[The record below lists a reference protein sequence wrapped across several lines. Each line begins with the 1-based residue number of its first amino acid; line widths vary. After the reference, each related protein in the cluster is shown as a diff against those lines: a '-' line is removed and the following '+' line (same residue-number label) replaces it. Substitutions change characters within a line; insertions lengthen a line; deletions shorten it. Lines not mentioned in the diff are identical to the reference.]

1 MGDSAGAGLVLCLLL
16 RLRDAG
22 TPLPCA
28 AVAMSP
34 WTDLA
39 LTGASLT
46 ENAPSD
52 PMLNARDLPSLVYCY
67 LAGADPQNPYAS
79 PLYGDV
85 SGLPPVLIQV
95 GSDEILRDDAVRMA
109 EKLKIQNA
117 ESRLEIWPR
126 MPHVFSSSRCYL
138 KRVKPLHISDS
149 SLQRC
154 GLRSHER
161 VRRERSAIRNTA
173 SRRSL

>member
-1 MGDSAGAGLVLCLLL
+1 
-16 RLRDAG
+16 
-22 TPLPCA
+22 
-28 AVAMSP
+28 
-34 WTDLA
+34 
-39 LTGASLT
+39 
-46 ENAPSD
+46 
-52 PMLNARDLPSLVYCY
+52 MLNARDLPSLVYCY

-126 MPHVFSSSRCYL
+126 MPHVFQLFVPMLPEARQAIA
-138 KRVKPLHISDS
+138 HIG
-149 SLQRC
+149 QFVA
-154 GLRSHER
+154 E
-161 VRRERSAIRNTA
+161 VRSALT
-173 SRRSL
+173 